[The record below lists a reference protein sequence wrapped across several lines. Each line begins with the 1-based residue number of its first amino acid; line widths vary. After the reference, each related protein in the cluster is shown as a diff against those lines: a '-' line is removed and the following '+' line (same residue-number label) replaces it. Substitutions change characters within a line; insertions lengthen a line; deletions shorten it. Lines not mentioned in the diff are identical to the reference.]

1 MDDRLH
7 KTRHSWRVLSAL
19 LLVVVLSACG
29 SGNATPTMSVD
40 AIFTA
45 AYNTMLAQQATQL
58 ALTPPTSTATM
69 TPLPTLPPAPT
80 AALPTLA
87 FTAPT
92 TGVVIGGGSTG
103 LCDSSA
109 FAGETTPAA

>member
-40 AIFTA
+40 AIYTA
-45 AYNTMLAQQATQL
+45 AYNTMLAQHATQL
-58 ALTPPTSTATM
+58 ALTPPTSTATL
-69 TPLPTLPPAPT
+69 TPLPTLPPT
-80 AALPTLA
+80 SAALPTLA
-87 FTAPT
+87 FTLPT
-92 TGVVIGGGSTG
+92 TGAVVGGGGTG
-103 LCDSSA
+103 ACDSSA
-109 FAGETTPAA
+109 FVSDVTI